1 MWLETHTP
9 LRCAAAAH
17 DVEMLKFL
25 LARGG
30 DPNLPNGDGLTAVAA
45 AANSRVYGGDAAQ
58 FELPGA
64 HPDELL
70 RPQPAHRDPAA
81 DMRGFRPLS

>member
-9 LRCAAAAH
+9 LRGAAAAH

-30 DPNLPNGDGLTAVAA
+30 DPNLPNGDGLTAIAV
-45 AANSRVYGGDAAQ
+45 AANSCVYGGDAAQ
-58 FELPGA
+58 LEL
-64 HPDELL
+64 
-70 RPQPAHRDPAA
+70 RQQPQLEVTQR
-81 DMRGFRPLS
+81 RICGVFGL